1 MPVWLTALAWVS
13 LGLAVLCAAL
23 VLHDVFGRG
32 YRQHMRI
39 MEVVWPVTALYFG
52 PLALWAYRR
61 WGRPM
66 SHKWMEEHGDPPK
79 KSQAATTAV
88 GTSHCGAGCTLG
100 DIIGSPLVVFVL
112 GWQIAGMYLYA
123 EYVVD
128 YALAFVL
135 GIAFQYYSI
144 KPMRDLP
151 PREGLVAALKADFLS
166 LTSFQVGLL
175 RVDGR
180 DAARAVPRRHPP
192 RPRGV
197 LVSHAGRHDPGVRD
211 LLPGQLVAYP
221 PRDQGGDVTTRRRGA

>member
-1 MPVWLTALAWVS
+1 MPPIWLTVVS
-13 LGLAVLCAAL
+13 LVSIGLAFVCAGAIL
-23 VLHDVFGRG
+23 YDVFGRG
-32 YRQHMRI
+32 YRQHMRV
-39 MEVVWPVTALYFG
+39 MEAVWPITALYFG

-79 KSQAATTAV
+79 KSQGATTAV

-135 GIAFQYYSI
+135 GIAFQYYAI
-144 KPMRDLP
+144 KPMRGLS
-151 PREGLVAALKADFLS
+151 PREGFSAALKADFLS
-166 LTSFQVGLL
+166 LTSFQVGLY
-175 RVDGR
+175 
-180 DAARAVPRRHPP
+180 AWMAVM
-192 RPRGV
+192 
-197 LVSHAGRHDPGVRD
+197 
-211 LLPGQLVAYP
+211 QLVLFPGGIHPDRAAFWFLMQIGMILGFATSYP
-221 PRDQGGDVTTRRRGA
+221 VNWWLIRGGIKEAM